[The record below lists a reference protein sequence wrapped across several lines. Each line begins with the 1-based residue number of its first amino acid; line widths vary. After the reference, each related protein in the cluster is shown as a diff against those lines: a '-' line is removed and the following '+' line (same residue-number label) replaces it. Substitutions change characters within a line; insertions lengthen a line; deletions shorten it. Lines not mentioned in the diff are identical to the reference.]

1 MILIYSWSS
10 LFSKVS
16 ICSECKDSRKH
27 KSHKV
32 DLVAEVLED
41 EKNEVD
47 GIIKKGVDASTYI
60 KDFLVVAE
68 QVKLKKIIILTT

>member
-1 MILIYSWSS
+1 M
-10 LFSKVS
+10 
-16 ICSECKDSRKH
+16 
-27 KSHKV
+27 

-60 KDFLVVAE
+60 KAFLVVAE
-68 QVKLKKIIILTT
+68 QVQLM